1 MGDTT
6 VKALKGID
14 LKFRNSTL
22 QFVSDDEDKL
32 KSLAEIINS
41 KVGKISNPSS
51 NVSDLKLCYTLCLKL
66 EDELDVLKAELS
78 DVKANGDKE
87 TIDAALGTS
96 IEQVA
101 DYINGLADRF
111 ENK

>member
-1 MGDTT
+1 MP
-6 VKALKGID
+6 LID

-22 QFVSDDEDKL
+22 QFISDDEDKL
-32 KSLAEIINS
+32 KSLAELINS
-41 KVGKISNPSS
+41 KASKFDKKDS

-66 EDELDVLKAELS
+66 EDELEILNSQLK
-78 DVKANGDKE
+78 DIRANGNKE
-87 TIDAALGTS
+87 AVESAVSNS
-96 IEQVA
+96 INQVA

>member
-1 MGDTT
+1 MP
-6 VKALKGID
+6 LID

-41 KVGKISNPSS
+41 KVSKISGPSS
-51 NVSDLKLCYTLCLKL
+51 KVSDLKLCYTLCLKL
-66 EDELDVLKAELS
+66 EDELDVLKAELA
-78 DVKANGDKE
+78 DVKTNGDAKAV
-87 TIDAALGTS
+87 DAALGTS
-96 IEQVA
+96 IGQDA
-101 DYINGLADRF
+101 HYIDGLANRF